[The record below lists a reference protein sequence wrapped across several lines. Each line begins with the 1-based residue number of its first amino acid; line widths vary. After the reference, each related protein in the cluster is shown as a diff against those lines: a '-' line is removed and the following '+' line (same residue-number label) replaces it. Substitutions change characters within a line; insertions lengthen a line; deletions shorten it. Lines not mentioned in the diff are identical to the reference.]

1 MIVLNSLRDKGAGF
15 GTDTNK
21 VTVISADGAATP
33 LPLMP
38 KADVARAIIDEIIK
52 HNNPLCCD
60 TINVTH
66 PLLAVGLPL
75 GAQELNCNV
84 EINTSQVQNVNK
96 QVFETL
102 QSAINDYMNTTK
114 FTGAQFNAN
123 EKIECKL
130 FFTIKEQNDTKITGD
145 LQVQSTRPVYNSTYS
160 STILNFKDTKIEFEY
175 QENEP
180 LVFNENNMESN
191 LTAILNY
198 YAYLIIALD
207 FDTFGPRGGDPYW
220 ERVDQVVRMAQSS
233 GESGWK
239 QFEDTKN
246 RAAVLSA
253 FTDPA
258 TSTLRDMLYNYH
270 RKGLDEMSVSPDK
283 AAPRLPRVST
293 RSRPSMTSPRCRSGS
308 HFSRMPN
315 LTNLSTSTPRE
326 PRTSATASTSCSM
339 ASIPPSR
346 HVST

>member
-1 MIVLNSLRDKGAGF
+1 MLRQLLTSL
-15 GTDTNK
+15 
-21 VTVISADGAATP
+21 I
-33 LPLMP
+33 L
-38 KADVARAIIDEIIK
+38 
-52 HNNPLCCD
+52 
-60 TINVTH
+60 
-66 PLLAVGLPL
+66 LLAVGLPL

-130 FFTIKEQNDTKITGD
+130 FFTIKEQNDTKIAGD

-283 AAPRLPRVST
+283 GRSQITQSLDALKAVYDVAPMSVGLSLFKDAKLDELVNVYTKGTQDERDRVYELLYGLYPTEQTRLD
-293 RSRPSMTSPRCRSGS
+293 MIKKG
-308 HFSRMPN
+308 
-315 LTNLSTSTPRE
+315 TNKQQ
-326 PRTSATASTSCSM
+326 
-339 ASIPPSR
+339 
-346 HVST
+346 

>member
-1 MIVLNSLRDKGAGF
+1 MLRQLLTSL
-15 GTDTNK
+15 
-21 VTVISADGAATP
+21 I
-33 LPLMP
+33 L
-38 KADVARAIIDEIIK
+38 
-52 HNNPLCCD
+52 
-60 TINVTH
+60 
-66 PLLAVGLPL
+66 LLAVGLPL

-246 RAAVLSA
+246 RAAVLSS

-283 AAPRLPRVST
+283 GRSQITQSLNALKAVYDVAPMSVGLSLFKDAKLDELVNVYTKGTQDERDRVYELLYGLYPTEQTRLD
-293 RSRPSMTSPRCRSGS
+293 MIKKG
-308 HFSRMPN
+308 
-315 LTNLSTSTPRE
+315 TNKQQ
-326 PRTSATASTSCSM
+326 
-339 ASIPPSR
+339 
-346 HVST
+346 

>member
-1 MIVLNSLRDKGAGF
+1 MLRQLLTSL
-15 GTDTNK
+15 
-21 VTVISADGAATP
+21 I
-33 LPLMP
+33 L
-38 KADVARAIIDEIIK
+38 
-52 HNNPLCCD
+52 
-60 TINVTH
+60 
-66 PLLAVGLPL
+66 LLAVGLPL

-283 AAPRLPRVST
+283 GRAQITQSLDALKAVYDVAPMSVGLSLFKDAKLDELVNVYTKGTQDERDRVYELLYGLYPTEQTRLD
-293 RSRPSMTSPRCRSGS
+293 MIKKG
-308 HFSRMPN
+308 
-315 LTNLSTSTPRE
+315 TNKQQ
-326 PRTSATASTSCSM
+326 
-339 ASIPPSR
+339 
-346 HVST
+346 